1 MLGKCLGC
9 YRPTKWGGKIEHIIV
24 DDGSSDHSL
33 LIATDFAKSHPYAR
47 VISFDHNKG
56 TNAARNTAI
65 KAARGK
71 WCIILDS
78 DDYFKESALV
88 DIISVMSEKSGYQH
102 YMFAADDMVGYY
114 ANNKVI
120 KGRNEAVLTYE
131 HFLKGEIGGDFI
143 HVCNRNVLLAHP
155 FDERLRIY
163 EGIFFLMFY
172 RDIRSMFFTNKVVTI
187 RERERAD
194 SVTRE
199 TFRTN
204 RKVIRRAIISNELYL
219 QNFEEELKNYGFEE
233 KIEKV
238 KANLLDNYVL
248 MGRYAEANQIFNQ
261 LKNKNKKI
269 LIIHSFGKYH
279 LGVLYRLM
287 LKAYLIWKY
296 KIRKAKMGV

>member
-1 MLGKCLGC
+1 MG
-9 YRPTKWGGKIEHIIV
+9 GGKIEHIIV
-24 DDGSSDHSL
+24 DDGSSDLSL
-33 LIATDFAKSHPYAR
+33 LVATTFAKSHPYVR

-56 TNAARNTAI
+56 TNAARNTAV

-78 DDYFKESALV
+78 DDYFCWTALA
-88 DIISVMSEKSGYQH
+88 DIHTVMTENTGYQH
-102 YMFAADDMVGYY
+102 YMFAADDMVSYY
-114 ANNKVI
+114 ASNKVI
-120 KGRNEAVLTYE
+120 KGKDKVVITYK

-143 HVCNRNVLLAHP
+143 HVCNRNVLMAHP

-172 RDIRSMFFTNKVVTI
+172 RDVKTMFFTNKVVTI

-204 RKVIRRAIISNELYL
+204 SKVIRRAIISNELYL
-219 QNFEEELKNYGFEE
+219 QNFEEDLKSNGFEE
-233 KIEKV
+233 KIEMV

-248 MGRYAEANQIFNQ
+248 MGWYAKANQIFKQ
-261 LKNKNKKI
+261 LRNKNKQT
-269 LIIHSFGKYH
+269 LIIHFFGKYH
-279 LGVLYRLM
+279 LGVFYRLM
-287 LKAYLIWKY
+287 LKAYLVWKY
-296 KIRKAKMGV
+296 KVRKAKMGV